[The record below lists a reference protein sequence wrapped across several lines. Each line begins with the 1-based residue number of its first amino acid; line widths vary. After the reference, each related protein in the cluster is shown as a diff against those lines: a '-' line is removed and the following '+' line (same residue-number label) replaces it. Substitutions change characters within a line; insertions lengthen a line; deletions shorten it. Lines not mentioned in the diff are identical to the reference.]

1 MSRTF
6 PVKGKRSKAVLLY
19 PQLDA
24 DRRKAISPSYLPAL
38 LNHVGSSS
46 SIMSYARSVS
56 CTDRPVRSFK
66 VVVKILLCRS
76 PTSRIPSMSGISPV
90 SLHLPISAVV
100 AILRMRMRGV
110 RISVMRYREAGWM
123 NGWSSQLR
131 LPPGF
136 SAWRV
141 PNPRASGKDRLC
153 RTRAEARGRDSSY

>member
-1 MSRTF
+1 
-6 PVKGKRSKAVLLY
+6 VLLY

-24 DRRKAISPSYLPAL
+24 DRGKVISPSYLPAL
-38 LNHVGSSS
+38 LNHIGPSSS
-46 SIMSYARSVS
+46 VMSYARSVS

-123 NGWSSQLR
+123 NGSQLR

-141 PNPRASGKDRLC
+141 SSPRASGKDRLC